1 MLKQKTLLLLLLFG
15 LISTSLF
22 AQSTDVRVITIDQ
35 AISIALENNY
45 SLKQAKNE
53 LDLAE
58 DLIFSEKADF
68 LPTLSASMNG
78 SRTTGQQF
86 IFDRF
91 SEGLDPFVDVSSQ
104 SISGGVSANIS
115 LFNGFNNILTLKSG
129 QSNKESTEQQ
139 YERAKESV
147 IFNTA
152 SRYLQVLLDKELLAI
167 AKKNLET
174 STAQLVQVQ
183 AQVELGARPIV
194 DLFNQEAQ
202 VANDELV
209 VTQRENTLSLNS
221 LLLIRQLEMD
231 PLGAYDFLVP
241 DLTLNDLP
249 LMDVNL
255 RSLVNEALSKRS
267 DILSAEASISSL
279 QYQMKITKNS
289 LLPTLR
295 ASAGVSSRY
304 SDQYSIGGA
313 EVSFSDQF
321 FDQQVNR
328 SLGLSFSL
336 PLFNNWNRMYSIQ
349 SSEVQLKNAEL
360 NLDNSKMQV
369 IQEVSQAYNDYSSYV
384 KQLEASEKSLVA
396 SERAFQTQQERYNL
410 GASTLIELTQAQSS
424 FVSAQS
430 NYTQAMYNLIFQ
442 EKLLDFFLGKLEG
455 NNIF

>member
-1 MLKQKTLLLLLLFG
+1 MLKQKTLFILLFG

-22 AQSTDVRVITIDQ
+22 AQSADVRVITIDE

-68 LPTLSASMNG
+68 LPSVSASMNG

-86 IFDRF
+86 IFERF
-91 SEGLDPFVDVSSQ
+91 SEDLDPFVDVSSQ
-104 SISGGVSANIS
+104 SISGGMNANIN
-115 LFNGFNNILTLKSG
+115 LFNGFNNILTLKSS
-129 QSNKESTEQQ
+129 QSNKESREQQ
-139 YERAKESV
+139 YERAKELV

-167 AKKNLET
+167 AKQNLET
-174 STAQLVQVQ
+174 STAQLEQVQ
-183 AQVELGARPIV
+183 AQVELGARPMV

-221 LLLIRQLEMD
+221 LLLIRQLEID
-231 PLGAYDFLVP
+231 PLGAYDFVVP

-249 LMDVNL
+249 WMDVNL
-255 RSLVNEALSKRS
+255 RSLVNEALTTRS

-279 QYQMKITKNS
+279 RYQMQVTKNS

-304 SDQYSIGGA
+304 SDQYSIGGN

-328 SLGLSFSL
+328 SLGLSFNVS
-336 PLFNNWNRMYSIQ
+336 LFNNWNRMYSIQ
-349 SSEVQLKNAEL
+349 SSQVQLKNAEL

-442 EKLLDFFLGKLEG
+442 EKLLDFYLGKLKG
-455 NNIF
+455 DNIF

>member
-1 MLKQKTLLLLLLFG
+1 MLKQKTLFILLFG

-22 AQSTDVRVITIDQ
+22 AQNANLRVITIDE

-68 LPTLSASMNG
+68 LPSVSANMNG

-86 IFDRF
+86 LFDRF

-104 SISGGVSANIS
+104 SISGGMNASIS
-115 LFNGFNNILTLKSG
+115 LFNGFNNILTLKSS
-129 QSNKESTEQQ
+129 QSNKKSREQQ
-139 YERAKESV
+139 YERAKELV

-167 AKKNLET
+167 AKQNLET
-174 STAQLVQVQ
+174 STAQLEQVQ
-183 AQVELGARPIV
+183 AQVELGARPMV

-221 LLLIRQLEMD
+221 LLLIRQLEID
-231 PLGAYDFLVP
+231 PLGAYDFVVP

-249 LMDVNL
+249 WMDVNL
-255 RSLVNEALSKRS
+255 RSLVNEALITRS

-279 QYQMKITKNS
+279 RYQMQVTKNS

-328 SLGLSFSL
+328 SLGLSFNVS
-336 PLFNNWNRMYSIQ
+336 LFNNWNRMYSIQ
-349 SSEVQLKNAEL
+349 SSQVQLKNAEL

-442 EKLLDFFLGKLEG
+442 EKLLDFYLGKLKG
-455 NNIF
+455 DNIF

>member
-1 MLKQKTLLLLLLFG
+1 MLKQKIILVIIIGIVSTTLY
-15 LISTSLF
+15 
-22 AQSTDVRVITIDQ
+22 AQSADLRIITIDQ

-68 LPTLSASMNG
+68 LPSVSASMNG

-86 IFDRF
+86 IFERF
-91 SEGLDPFVDVSSQ
+91 SEDLDPFVDVSSQ
-104 SISGGVSANIS
+104 SISGGMNASIN
-115 LFNGFNNILTLKSG
+115 LFNGFNNILTLKSS
-129 QSNKESTEQQ
+129 QSNKESRTQQ

-167 AKKNLET
+167 AEQNLET
-174 STAQLVQVQ
+174 STTQLNQVQ
-183 AQVELGARPIV
+183 AQVELGARPMV

-231 PLGAYDFLVP
+231 PLGAYDFVVP

-255 RSLVNEALSKRS
+255 RSLVNEALSTRS

-279 QYQMKITKNS
+279 RYQMQVTKNS

>member
-1 MLKQKTLLLLLLFG
+1 MLKQKTLYIFLFG
-15 LISTSLF
+15 LISSSLY
-22 AQSTDVRVITIDQ
+22 AQSTDIRIITIDD
-35 AISIALENNY
+35 AIAIALENNY
-45 SLKQAKNE
+45 ALKQAKNE
-53 LDLAE
+53 LDLAD

-68 LPTLSASMNG
+68 LPSVSASMNG

-91 SEGLDPFVDVSSQ
+91 SEGLDPFVDISSQ
-104 SISGGVSANIS
+104 SISGGMNASIN
-115 LFNGFNNILTLKSG
+115 LFTGFTNILTLKSS
-129 QSNKESTEQQ
+129 QSNKESREQQ

-152 SRYLQVLLDKELLAI
+152 TRYLQVLLDKELLAI
-167 AKKNLET
+167 AKQNLET
-174 STAQLVQVQ
+174 STTQLEQVQ
-183 AQVELGARPIV
+183 AQVELGARPMV

-209 VTQRENTLSLNS
+209 VTQRENTQSLNS
-221 LLLIRQLEMD
+221 LLLIRQLEID
-231 PLGAYDFLVP
+231 PLGTYDFVVP

-249 LMDVNL
+249 WVDLNL
-255 RSLVNEALSKRS
+255 KILVDEALSIRS
-267 DILSAEASISSL
+267 DILSAEASILSL
-279 QYQMKITKNS
+279 RYQTQVTKNS

-295 ASAGVSSRY
+295 ASASVSSRY
-304 SDQYSIGGA
+304 SDQYSIAGS

-328 SLGLSFSL
+328 SLGLSFSV

-349 SSEVQLKNAEL
+349 SSQVQLKNAEL

-369 IQEVSQAYNDYSSYV
+369 IQEVTQAYNDYSSYV
-384 KQLEASEKSLVA
+384 KQLDASEKSLVA

-410 GASTLIELTQAQSS
+410 GASTLIELTQAQSA

-430 NYTQAMYNLIFQ
+430 SYTQALYNLIFQ
-442 EKLLDFFLGKLEG
+442 EKLVDFYLGKLKG

>member
-1 MLKQKTLLLLLLFG
+1 MLKQKTLFILLFG

-22 AQSTDVRVITIDQ
+22 AQNANLRVITIDE

-68 LPTLSASMNG
+68 LPSVSANMNG

-86 IFDRF
+86 LFDRF

-104 SISGGVSANIS
+104 SISGGMNASIS
-115 LFNGFNNILTLKSG
+115 LFNGFNNILTLKSS
-129 QSNKESTEQQ
+129 QSNKESREQQ
-139 YERAKESV
+139 YERAKELV

-167 AKKNLET
+167 AKQNLET
-174 STAQLVQVQ
+174 STAQLEQVQ
-183 AQVELGARPIV
+183 AQVELGARPMV

-221 LLLIRQLEMD
+221 LLLIRQLEID
-231 PLGAYDFLVP
+231 PLGAYDFVVP

-249 LMDVNL
+249 WMDVNL
-255 RSLVNEALSKRS
+255 RSLVNEALITRS

-279 QYQMKITKNS
+279 RYQMQVTKNS

-304 SDQYSIGGA
+304 SDQYSVAGTD
-313 EVSFSDQF
+313 VSFSDQF

-328 SLGLSFSL
+328 SLGLSFNVS
-336 PLFNNWNRMYSIQ
+336 LFNNWNRMYSIQ
-349 SSEVQLKNAEL
+349 SSQVQLKNAEL

-442 EKLLDFFLGKLEG
+442 EKLLDFYLGKLKG
-455 NNIF
+455 DNIF

>member
-1 MLKQKTLLLLLLFG
+1 MLNQKTLLVLFIG

-22 AQSTDVRVITIDQ
+22 AQSTDVRIITIDE
-35 AISIALENNY
+35 AITIALENNY
-45 SLKQAKNE
+45 ALKQAKNE

-58 DLIFSEKADF
+58 NLIVSEKADF
-68 LPTLSASMNG
+68 LPTVSASMNG

-91 SEGLDPFVDVSSQ
+91 SEGLDPFVDVTSQ
-104 SISGGVSANIS
+104 SISGGMNANIN
-115 LFNGFNNILTLKSG
+115 LFNGFNNILTLKSSE
-129 QSNKESTEQQ
+129 SNKESREQQ
-139 YERAKESV
+139 YERAKEVV

-167 AKKNLET
+167 ARQNLET
-174 STAQLVQVQ
+174 STAQLDQVE
-183 AQVELGARPIV
+183 AQVDLGARPVV

-209 VTQRENTLSLNS
+209 ETQRENTFSLNS
-221 LLLIRQLEMD
+221 LLLIRQLEID
-231 PLGAYDFLVP
+231 PLGIYDFVVP

-255 RSLVNEALSKRS
+255 RSLVDEALSSRS

-279 QYQMKITKNS
+279 RYQMQITKNS

-304 SDQYSIGGA
+304 SDQYSINGS

-328 SLGLSFSL
+328 SLGLSFSV

-349 SSEVQLKNAEL
+349 SSQLQLKNAEL

-369 IQEVSQAYNDYSSYV
+369 IQEVTQAYNDYSSYV
-384 KQLEASEKSLVA
+384 KQLEASEKSLLA

-410 GASTLIELTQAQSS
+410 GASTLIELTQAQSA

-430 NYTQAMYNLIFQ
+430 NYTQALYNFIFQ
-442 EKLLDFFLGKLEG
+442 EKLLDFYLGKLNGE
-455 NNIF
+455 NIF

>member
-1 MLKQKTLLLLLLFG
+1 MLKQKIILVIIIVIVSTTLY
-15 LISTSLF
+15 
-22 AQSTDVRVITIDQ
+22 AQSADLRIITIDQ

-45 SLKQAKNE
+45 SLKQAKND

-68 LPTLSASMNG
+68 LPSVSASMNG

-86 IFDRF
+86 IFERF
-91 SEGLDPFVDVSSQ
+91 SEDLDPFVDVSSQ
-104 SISGGVSANIS
+104 SISGGMNASIN
-115 LFNGFNNILTLKSG
+115 LFNGFNNILTLKSS
-129 QSNKESTEQQ
+129 QSNKESRAQQ

-167 AKKNLET
+167 AEQNLET
-174 STAQLVQVQ
+174 STTQLNQVQ
-183 AQVELGARPIV
+183 AQVELGARPMV

-221 LLLIRQLEMD
+221 LLLVRQLEID
-231 PLGAYDFLVP
+231 PLGSYDFIVP
-241 DLTLNDLP
+241 DLNLNDLP
-249 LMDVNL
+249 WVDINI
-255 RSLVNEALSKRS
+255 RSLVSEALSTRS
-267 DILSAEASISSL
+267 DILSAEATILSL
-279 QYQMKITKNS
+279 KYQMQITKNS
-289 LLPTLR
+289 LLPSLR

-304 SDQYSIGGA
+304 SDQYSIGGN

-336 PLFNNWNRMYSIQ
+336 PLFNNWNRIYSIQ
-349 SSEVQLKNAEL
+349 SAEVQLKNAEL

-384 KQLEASEKSLVA
+384 KQLDASEKSLIA

-410 GASTLIELTQAQSS
+410 GASTLIELTQAQSA

-430 NYTQAMYNLIFQ
+430 SYTQALYNLIFQ
-442 EKLLDFFLGKLEG
+442 EKLLDFYLGKLKG
-455 NNIF
+455 DNIF

>member
-1 MLKQKTLLLLLLFG
+1 MLKQKTLILLFG

-68 LPTLSASMNG
+68 LPSVSVSMNG

-86 IFDRF
+86 IFDRLN
-91 SEGLDPFVDVSSQ
+91 EGGDAFVDVSSQ
-104 SISGGVSANIS
+104 SISGGMNASIN
-115 LFNGFNNILTLKSG
+115 LFNGFNNILTLKSS
-129 QSNKESTEQQ
+129 QSNKESREQQ
-139 YERAKESV
+139 YERAKELV

-167 AKKNLET
+167 AKQNLET
-174 STAQLVQVQ
+174 STTQLNQVL
-183 AQVELGARPIV
+183 AQVELGARPMV
-194 DLFNQEAQ
+194 DQFNQEAQ

-221 LLLIRQLEMD
+221 LLLVRQLEID
-231 PLGAYDFLVP
+231 PLGSYDFIVP
-241 DLTLNDLP
+241 DLALNDLP
-249 LMDVNL
+249 WIDVNI
-255 RSLVNEALSKRS
+255 RSLVSEALSTRS

-279 QYQMKITKNS
+279 KYQMQITKNS
-289 LLPTLR
+289 LLPSLR

-304 SDQYSIGGA
+304 SDQYSIPN
-313 EVSFSDQF
+313 EDVSFSDQF

-349 SSEVQLKNAEL
+349 SSVVQLKNAEL

-384 KQLEASEKSLVA
+384 KQLDASEKSLIA

-410 GASTLIELTQAQSS
+410 GASTLIELTQAQSA

-430 NYTQAMYNLIFQ
+430 SYTQALYNLIFQ
-442 EKLLDFFLGKLEG
+442 EKLLDFYLGKLEG
-455 NNIF
+455 DNIF

>member
-1 MLKQKTLLLLLLFG
+1 MLKQKTLILLFG

-68 LPTLSASMNG
+68 LPSVSVSMNG

-91 SEGLDPFVDVSSQ
+91 NEGGDPFVDVSSQ
-104 SISGGVSANIS
+104 SISGGMNASIN
-115 LFNGFNNILTLKSG
+115 LFNGFNNILTLKSS
-129 QSNKESTEQQ
+129 QSNKESREQQ
-139 YERAKESV
+139 YERAKELV

-167 AKKNLET
+167 AKQNLET
-174 STAQLVQVQ
+174 STTQLNQVQ
-183 AQVELGARPIV
+183 AQVELGARPMV

-221 LLLIRQLEMD
+221 LLLVRQLEID
-231 PLGAYDFLVP
+231 PLGSYDFIVP

-249 LMDVNL
+249 WMDINI
-255 RSLVNEALSKRS
+255 RSLVSEALSTRS
-267 DILSAEASISSL
+267 DILSAEATILSL
-279 QYQMKITKNS
+279 KYQMQITKNS
-289 LLPTLR
+289 LLPSLR

-304 SDQYSIGGA
+304 SDQYSIPN
-313 EVSFSDQF
+313 EDVSFSDQF

-349 SSEVQLKNAEL
+349 SSVVQLKNAEL

-384 KQLEASEKSLVA
+384 KQLDASEKSLIA

-410 GASTLIELTQAQSS
+410 GASTLIELTQAQSA

-430 NYTQAMYNLIFQ
+430 SYTQALYNLIFQ
-442 EKLLDFFLGKLEG
+442 EKLLDFYLGKLKG
-455 NNIF
+455 DNIF

>member
-1 MLKQKTLLLLLLFG
+1 MLKQKTLFILLFG

-22 AQSTDVRVITIDQ
+22 AQSADIRVITIDE

-68 LPTLSASMNG
+68 LPSVSANMNG

-86 IFDRF
+86 LFDRF
-91 SEGLDPFVDVSSQ
+91 SEGLDPFVDVRSQ
-104 SISGGVSANIS
+104 SISGGMNASIN
-115 LFNGFNNILTLKSG
+115 LFNGFNNILTLKSS
-129 QSNKESTEQQ
+129 QSNKESREQQ
-139 YERAKESV
+139 YERAKELV

-167 AKKNLET
+167 AEQNLET
-174 STAQLVQVQ
+174 STAQLEQVQ
-183 AQVELGARPIV
+183 AQVELGARPMV

-221 LLLIRQLEMD
+221 LLLIRQLEID
-231 PLGAYDFLVP
+231 PLGAYDFVVP
-241 DLTLNDLP
+241 DLTLDNLP
-249 LMDVNL
+249 WMDVNL
-255 RSLVNEALSKRS
+255 RSLVNEALTTRS

-279 QYQMKITKNS
+279 RYQMQVTKNS

-304 SDQYSIGGA
+304 SDQ
-313 EVSFSDQF
+313 F

-328 SLGLSFSL
+328 SLGLSFNVS
-336 PLFNNWNRMYSIQ
+336 LFNNWNRMYSIQ
-349 SSEVQLKNAEL
+349 SSQVQLKNAEL

-384 KQLEASEKSLVA
+384 KQLEASEKSLLA

-442 EKLLDFFLGKLEG
+442 EKLLDFYLGKLKG
-455 NNIF
+455 DNIF

>member
-1 MLKQKTLLLLLLFG
+1 MLKQKTLYIFLFG
-15 LISTSLF
+15 LISSSLF
-22 AQSTDVRVITIDQ
+22 AQSTDIRIITIDD
-35 AISIALENNY
+35 AIAIALENNY
-45 SLKQAKNE
+45 ALKQAKNE
-53 LDLAE
+53 LDLAD

-68 LPTLSASMNG
+68 LPSVSASMNG

-91 SEGLDPFVDVSSQ
+91 SEGLDPFVDISSQ
-104 SISGGVSANIS
+104 SISGGMNASIN
-115 LFNGFNNILTLKSG
+115 LFTGFTNILTLKSS
-129 QSNKESTEQQ
+129 QSNKESREQQ
-139 YERAKESV
+139 YERAKELV

-152 SRYLQVLLDKELLAI
+152 TRYLQVLLDKELLAI
-167 AKKNLET
+167 AKQNLET
-174 STAQLVQVQ
+174 SITQLEQVQ
-183 AQVELGARPIV
+183 AQVELGARPMV

-209 VTQRENTLSLNS
+209 VTQRENTQSLNS
-221 LLLIRQLEMD
+221 LLLIRQLEID
-231 PLGAYDFLVP
+231 PLGTYDFIVP

-249 LMDVNL
+249 WVDLNL
-255 RSLVNEALSKRS
+255 KTLVDEALSIRS
-267 DILSAEASISSL
+267 DILSAEASILSL
-279 QYQMKITKNS
+279 RYQTQVTKNS

-295 ASAGVSSRY
+295 ASASVSSRY
-304 SDQYSIGGA
+304 SDQYSIAGS

-328 SLGLSFSL
+328 SLGLSFSV

-349 SSEVQLKNAEL
+349 SSQVQLKNAEL

-369 IQEVSQAYNDYSSYV
+369 IQEVTQAYNDYSSYV
-384 KQLEASEKSLVA
+384 KQLDASEKSLVA

-410 GASTLIELTQAQSS
+410 GASTLIELTQAQSA

-430 NYTQAMYNLIFQ
+430 SYTQALYNLIFQ
-442 EKLLDFFLGKLEG
+442 EKLLDFYLGKLKG

>member
-1 MLKQKTLLLLLLFG
+1 MLKQKIILVIVIGIVSTTLY
-15 LISTSLF
+15 
-22 AQSTDVRVITIDQ
+22 AQSADIRIITIDQ

-68 LPTLSASMNG
+68 LPSVSASMNG

-86 IFDRF
+86 IFERF
-91 SEGLDPFVDVSSQ
+91 NENLDPFVDVSSQ
-104 SISGGVSANIS
+104 SISGGMNASIN
-115 LFNGFNNILTLKSG
+115 LFNGFNNILTLKSS
-129 QSNKESTEQQ
+129 QSNKESRAQQ

-167 AKKNLET
+167 AEQNLET
-174 STAQLVQVQ
+174 STTQLNQVQ
-183 AQVELGARPIV
+183 AQVELGARPMV

-221 LLLIRQLEMD
+221 LLLVRQLEID
-231 PLGAYDFLVP
+231 PLGSYDFIVP

-249 LMDVNL
+249 WMDINI
-255 RSLVNEALSKRS
+255 RSLVSEALSTRS
-267 DILSAEASISSL
+267 DILSAEATILSL
-279 QYQMKITKNS
+279 KYQMQITKNS
-289 LLPTLR
+289 LLPSLR

-304 SDQYSIGGA
+304 SDQYSIGGN

-336 PLFNNWNRMYSIQ
+336 PLFNNWNRIYSIQ
-349 SSEVQLKNAEL
+349 SAEVQLKNAEL

-384 KQLEASEKSLVA
+384 KQLDASEKSLIA

-410 GASTLIELTQAQSS
+410 GASTLIELTQAQSA

-430 NYTQAMYNLIFQ
+430 SYTQALYNLIFQ
-442 EKLLDFFLGKLEG
+442 EKLLDFYLGKLKG
-455 NNIF
+455 DNIF

>member
-1 MLKQKTLLLLLLFG
+1 MLKQKTLYIFLFG
-15 LISTSLF
+15 LISSSLY
-22 AQSTDVRVITIDQ
+22 AQSTDIRIITIDD
-35 AISIALENNY
+35 AIAIALENNY
-45 SLKQAKNE
+45 ALKQAKNE
-53 LDLAE
+53 LDLAD

-68 LPTLSASMNG
+68 LPSVSASMNG

-91 SEGLDPFVDVSSQ
+91 SEGFDPFVDISSQ
-104 SISGGVSANIS
+104 SISGGMNASIN
-115 LFNGFNNILTLKSG
+115 LFTGFTNILTLKSS
-129 QSNKESTEQQ
+129 QSNKESREQQ
-139 YERAKESV
+139 YERAKELV

-152 SRYLQVLLDKELLAI
+152 TRYLQVLLDKELLAI
-167 AKKNLET
+167 AKQNLET
-174 STAQLVQVQ
+174 STTQLKQVQ
-183 AQVELGARPIV
+183 AQVELGARPMV

-209 VTQRENTLSLNS
+209 VTQRENTQSLNS
-221 LLLIRQLEMD
+221 LLLIRQLEID
-231 PLGAYDFLVP
+231 PLGTYDFVVP

-249 LMDVNL
+249 WVDLNL
-255 RSLVNEALSKRS
+255 KTLVDEALSIRS
-267 DILSAEASISSL
+267 DILSAEASILSL
-279 QYQMKITKNS
+279 RYQTQVTKNS

-295 ASAGVSSRY
+295 ASASVSSRY
-304 SDQYSIGGA
+304 SDQYSIAGS

-328 SLGLSFSL
+328 SLGLSFSV

-349 SSEVQLKNAEL
+349 SSQVQLKNAEL

-369 IQEVSQAYNDYSSYV
+369 IQEVTQAYNDYSSYV
-384 KQLEASEKSLVA
+384 KQLDASEKSLVA

-410 GASTLIELTQAQSS
+410 GASTLIELTQAQSA

-430 NYTQAMYNLIFQ
+430 SYTQALYNLIFQ
-442 EKLLDFFLGKLEG
+442 EKLVDFYLGKLKG

>member
-1 MLKQKTLLLLLLFG
+1 MLKQKTLFILLFG

-22 AQSTDVRVITIDQ
+22 AQNANLRVITIDE

-68 LPTLSASMNG
+68 LPSVSASMNG

-86 IFDRF
+86 IFERF
-91 SEGLDPFVDVSSQ
+91 SEDLDPFVDVSSQ
-104 SISGGVSANIS
+104 SISGGMNANIN
-115 LFNGFNNILTLKSG
+115 LFNGFNNILTLKSS
-129 QSNKESTEQQ
+129 QSNKESREQQ
-139 YERAKESV
+139 YERAKELV

-167 AKKNLET
+167 AKQNLET
-174 STAQLVQVQ
+174 STAQLEQVQ
-183 AQVELGARPIV
+183 AQVELGARPMV

-221 LLLIRQLEMD
+221 LLLIRQLEID
-231 PLGAYDFLVP
+231 PLGAYDFVVP

-249 LMDVNL
+249 WMDVNL
-255 RSLVNEALSKRS
+255 RSLVNEALTTRS

-279 QYQMKITKNS
+279 RYQMQVTKNS

-328 SLGLSFSL
+328 SLGLSFNVS
-336 PLFNNWNRMYSIQ
+336 LFNNWNRMYSIQ
-349 SSEVQLKNAEL
+349 SSQVQLKNAEL

-442 EKLLDFFLGKLEG
+442 EKLLDFYLGKLKG
-455 NNIF
+455 DNIF

>member
-1 MLKQKTLLLLLLFG
+1 MLKQKIILVIIIGIVSTTLY
-15 LISTSLF
+15 
-22 AQSTDVRVITIDQ
+22 AQSADLRIITIDQ

-68 LPTLSASMNG
+68 LPSVSASMNG

-86 IFDRF
+86 IFERF
-91 SEGLDPFVDVSSQ
+91 SEDLDPFVDVSSQ
-104 SISGGVSANIS
+104 SISGGMNASIN
-115 LFNGFNNILTLKSG
+115 LFNGFNNILTLKSS
-129 QSNKESTEQQ
+129 QSNKESRTQQ

-167 AKKNLET
+167 AEQNLET
-174 STAQLVQVQ
+174 STTQLNQVQ
-183 AQVELGARPIV
+183 AQVELGARPMV

-221 LLLIRQLEMD
+221 LLLVRQLEID
-231 PLGAYDFLVP
+231 PLGSYDFIVP

-249 LMDVNL
+249 WMDINI
-255 RSLVNEALSKRS
+255 RSLVSEALSTRS
-267 DILSAEASISSL
+267 DILSAEATILSL
-279 QYQMKITKNS
+279 KYQMQITKNS
-289 LLPTLR
+289 LLPSLR

-304 SDQYSIGGA
+304 SDQYSIGGN

-349 SSEVQLKNAEL
+349 SSVVQLKNAEL

-384 KQLEASEKSLVA
+384 KQLDASEKSLIA

-410 GASTLIELTQAQSS
+410 GASTLIELTQAQSA

-430 NYTQAMYNLIFQ
+430 SYTQALYNLIFQ
-442 EKLLDFFLGKLEG
+442 EKLLDFYLGKLKG
-455 NNIF
+455 DNIF

>member
-1 MLKQKTLLLLLLFG
+1 MLKQKTFFILLFG

-22 AQSTDVRVITIDQ
+22 AQNANLRVITIDE

-68 LPTLSASMNG
+68 LPSVSANMNG

-86 IFDRF
+86 LFDRF

-104 SISGGVSANIS
+104 SISGGMNASIS
-115 LFNGFNNILTLKSG
+115 LFNGFNNILTLKSS
-129 QSNKESTEQQ
+129 QSNKESREQQ
-139 YERAKESV
+139 YERAKELV

-167 AKKNLET
+167 AKQNLET
-174 STAQLVQVQ
+174 STAQLEQVQ
-183 AQVELGARPIV
+183 AQVELGARPMV

-202 VANDELV
+202 VANYELV

-221 LLLIRQLEMD
+221 LLLIRQLEID
-231 PLGAYDFLVP
+231 PLGAYDFVVP

-249 LMDVNL
+249 WMDVNL
-255 RSLVNEALSKRS
+255 RSLVNEALITRS

-279 QYQMKITKNS
+279 RYQMQVTKNS

-328 SLGLSFSL
+328 SLGLSFNVS
-336 PLFNNWNRMYSIQ
+336 LFNNWNRMYSIQ
-349 SSEVQLKNAEL
+349 SSQVQLKNAEL

-442 EKLLDFFLGKLEG
+442 EKLLDFYLGKLKG
-455 NNIF
+455 DNIF

>member
-1 MLKQKTLLLLLLFG
+1 MLKQKTLFILLFG

-22 AQSTDVRVITIDQ
+22 AQNANLRVITIDE

-68 LPTLSASMNG
+68 LPSVSANMNG

-86 IFDRF
+86 LFDRF

-104 SISGGVSANIS
+104 SISGGMNASIS
-115 LFNGFNNILTLKSG
+115 LFNGFNNILTLKSS
-129 QSNKESTEQQ
+129 QSNKESREQQ
-139 YERAKESV
+139 YERAKELV

-167 AKKNLET
+167 AKQNLET
-174 STAQLVQVQ
+174 STAQLEQVQ
-183 AQVELGARPIV
+183 AQVELGARPMV

-221 LLLIRQLEMD
+221 LLLIRQLEID
-231 PLGAYDFLVP
+231 PLGAYDFVVP

-249 LMDVNL
+249 WMDVNL
-255 RSLVNEALSKRS
+255 RSLVNEALITRS

-279 QYQMKITKNS
+279 RYQMQVTKNS

-328 SLGLSFSL
+328 SLGLSFNVS
-336 PLFNNWNRMYSIQ
+336 LFNNWNRMYSIQ
-349 SSEVQLKNAEL
+349 SSQVQLKNAEL

-442 EKLLDFFLGKLEG
+442 EKLLDFHLGKLKG
-455 NNIF
+455 DNIF

>member
-1 MLKQKTLLLLLLFG
+1 MLKQKTLYIFLFG
-15 LISTSLF
+15 LISSSLY
-22 AQSTDVRVITIDQ
+22 AQSTDIRIITIDD
-35 AISIALENNY
+35 AIAIALENNY
-45 SLKQAKNE
+45 ALKQAKNE
-53 LDLAE
+53 LDLAD

-68 LPTLSASMNG
+68 LPSVSASMNG

-91 SEGLDPFVDVSSQ
+91 SEGFDPFVDISSQ
-104 SISGGVSANIS
+104 SISGGMNASIN
-115 LFNGFNNILTLKSG
+115 LFTGFTNILTLKSSK
-129 QSNKESTEQQ
+129 SNKESREQQ
-139 YERAKESV
+139 YERAKELV

-152 SRYLQVLLDKELLAI
+152 TRYLQVLLDKELLAI
-167 AKKNLET
+167 AKQNLET
-174 STAQLVQVQ
+174 STTQLEQVQ
-183 AQVELGARPIV
+183 AQVELGARPMV

-209 VTQRENTLSLNS
+209 VTQRENTQSLNS
-221 LLLIRQLEMD
+221 LLLIRQLEID
-231 PLGAYDFLVP
+231 PLGTYDFVVP

-249 LMDVNL
+249 WVDFNL
-255 RSLVNEALSKRS
+255 KTLVDEALSIRS
-267 DILSAEASISSL
+267 DILSAEASILSL
-279 QYQMKITKNS
+279 RYQTQVTKNS

-295 ASAGVSSRY
+295 ASASLSSRY
-304 SDQYSIGGA
+304 SDQYSIAGS

-328 SLGLSFSL
+328 SLGLSFSV

-349 SSEVQLKNAEL
+349 SSQVQLKNAEL

-369 IQEVSQAYNDYSSYV
+369 IQEVTQAYNDYSSYV
-384 KQLEASEKSLVA
+384 KQLDASEKSLVA

-410 GASTLIELTQAQSS
+410 GASTLIELTQAQSA

-430 NYTQAMYNLIFQ
+430 SYTQALYNLIFQ
-442 EKLLDFFLGKLEG
+442 EKLVDFYLGKLKG

>member
-1 MLKQKTLLLLLLFG
+1 MLKQKTLFILLFG

-22 AQSTDVRVITIDQ
+22 AQNADVRVITIDE

-68 LPTLSASMNG
+68 LPSISANMNG
-78 SRTTGQQF
+78 TRTTGQQF
-86 IFDRF
+86 LFDRF

-104 SISGGVSANIS
+104 SISGGMNANIN
-115 LFNGFNNILTLKSG
+115 LFNGFNNILTLKSS
-129 QSNKESTEQQ
+129 QSNKESREQQ
-139 YERAKESV
+139 YERAKELV

-167 AKKNLET
+167 AKQNLET
-174 STAQLVQVQ
+174 STAQLEQVQ
-183 AQVELGARPIV
+183 AQVELGARPMV

-221 LLLIRQLEMD
+221 LLLIRQLEID
-231 PLGAYDFLVP
+231 PLGAYDFVVP

-249 LMDVNL
+249 WMDVNL
-255 RSLVNEALSKRS
+255 RSLVNEALTTRS

-279 QYQMKITKNS
+279 RYQMQVTKNS

-328 SLGLSFSL
+328 SLGLSFNVS
-336 PLFNNWNRMYSIQ
+336 LFNNWNRMYSIQ
-349 SSEVQLKNAEL
+349 SSQVQLKNAEL

-442 EKLLDFFLGKLEG
+442 EKLLDFYLGKLKG
-455 NNIF
+455 DNIF

>member
-1 MLKQKTLLLLLLFG
+1 MLKQKTLFILLFG

-22 AQSTDVRVITIDQ
+22 AQNANLRVITIDE

-68 LPTLSASMNG
+68 LPSVSASMNG

-86 IFDRF
+86 IFERF
-91 SEGLDPFVDVSSQ
+91 SEDLDPFVDVSSQ
-104 SISGGVSANIS
+104 SISGGMNANIN
-115 LFNGFNNILTLKSG
+115 LFNGFNNILTLKSS
-129 QSNKESTEQQ
+129 QSNKESREQQ
-139 YERAKESV
+139 YERAKELV

-167 AKKNLET
+167 AKQNLET
-174 STAQLVQVQ
+174 STAQLEQVQ
-183 AQVELGARPIV
+183 AQVELGARPMV

-221 LLLIRQLEMD
+221 LLLIRQLEID
-231 PLGAYDFLVP
+231 PLGAYDFVVP

-249 LMDVNL
+249 WMDVNL
-255 RSLVNEALSKRS
+255 RSLVNEALITRS

-279 QYQMKITKNS
+279 RYQMQVTKNS

-304 SDQYSIGGA
+304 SDQYSIGGN

-328 SLGLSFSL
+328 SLGLSFNVS
-336 PLFNNWNRMYSIQ
+336 LFNNWNRMYSIQ
-349 SSEVQLKNAEL
+349 SSQVQLKNAEL

-442 EKLLDFFLGKLEG
+442 EKLLDFYLGKLKG
-455 NNIF
+455 DNIF

>member
-1 MLKQKTLLLLLLFG
+1 MLKQKTLILLFG

-68 LPTLSASMNG
+68 LPSVSVSMNG

-86 IFDRF
+86 IFDRLN
-91 SEGLDPFVDVSSQ
+91 EGGDAFVDVSSQ
-104 SISGGVSANIS
+104 SISGGMNASIN
-115 LFNGFNNILTLKSG
+115 LFNGFNNILTLKSS
-129 QSNKESTEQQ
+129 QSNKESREQQ
-139 YERAKESV
+139 YERAKELV

-167 AKKNLET
+167 AKQNLET
-174 STAQLVQVQ
+174 STTQLNQVL
-183 AQVELGARPIV
+183 AQVELGARPMV
-194 DLFNQEAQ
+194 DQFNQEAQ

-221 LLLIRQLEMD
+221 LLLVRQLEID
-231 PLGAYDFLVP
+231 PLGSYDFIVP
-241 DLTLNDLP
+241 DLALNDLP
-249 LMDVNL
+249 WIDVNI
-255 RSLVNEALSKRS
+255 RSLVSEALSTRS

-279 QYQMKITKNS
+279 KYQMQITKNS
-289 LLPTLR
+289 LLPSLR

-304 SDQYSIGGA
+304 SDQYSIPD
-313 EVSFSDQF
+313 EDVSFSDQF

-349 SSEVQLKNAEL
+349 SSVVQLKNAEL

-384 KQLEASEKSLVA
+384 KQLDASEKSLIA

-410 GASTLIELTQAQSS
+410 GASTLIELTQAQSA

-430 NYTQAMYNLIFQ
+430 SYTQALYNLIFQ
-442 EKLLDFFLGKLEG
+442 EKLLDFYLGKLEG
-455 NNIF
+455 DNIF

>member
-1 MLKQKTLLLLLLFG
+1 MLKQKTLYIFLFG
-15 LISTSLF
+15 LISSSLY
-22 AQSTDVRVITIDQ
+22 AQSTDIRIITIDD
-35 AISIALENNY
+35 AIAIALENNY
-45 SLKQAKNE
+45 ALKQAKNE
-53 LDLAE
+53 LDLAD

-68 LPTLSASMNG
+68 LPSVSASMNG

-91 SEGLDPFVDVSSQ
+91 SEGLDPFVDISSQ
-104 SISGGVSANIS
+104 SISGGMNASIN
-115 LFNGFNNILTLKSG
+115 LFTGFTNILTLKSS
-129 QSNKESTEQQ
+129 QSNKESREQQ

-152 SRYLQVLLDKELLAI
+152 TRYLQVLLDKELLAI
-167 AKKNLET
+167 AKQNLET
-174 STAQLVQVQ
+174 STTQLEQVQ
-183 AQVELGARPIV
+183 AQVELGARPMV

-209 VTQRENTLSLNS
+209 VTQRENTQSLNS
-221 LLLIRQLEMD
+221 LLLIRQLEID
-231 PLGAYDFLVP
+231 PLGSYDFVVP

-249 LMDVNL
+249 WVDFNL
-255 RSLVNEALSKRS
+255 KTLVDEALSIRS
-267 DILSAEASISSL
+267 DILSAEASILSL
-279 QYQMKITKNS
+279 RYQTQVTKNS

-295 ASAGVSSRY
+295 ASASVSSRY
-304 SDQYSIGGA
+304 SDQYSIAGS

-328 SLGLSFSL
+328 SLGLSFSV

-349 SSEVQLKNAEL
+349 SSQVQLKNAEL

-369 IQEVSQAYNDYSSYV
+369 IQEVTQAYNDYSSYV
-384 KQLEASEKSLVA
+384 KQLDASEKSLVA

-410 GASTLIELTQAQSS
+410 GASTLIELTQAQSA

-430 NYTQAMYNLIFQ
+430 SYTQALYNLIFQ
-442 EKLLDFFLGKLEG
+442 EKLVDFYLGKLKG

>member
-1 MLKQKTLLLLLLFG
+1 MLKQKTLYIFLFG
-15 LISTSLF
+15 LISSSLY
-22 AQSTDVRVITIDQ
+22 AQSTDIRIITIDD
-35 AISIALENNY
+35 AIAIALENNY
-45 SLKQAKNE
+45 ALKQAKNE
-53 LDLAE
+53 LDLAD

-68 LPTLSASMNG
+68 LPSVSASMNG

-91 SEGLDPFVDVSSQ
+91 SEGLDPFVDISSQ
-104 SISGGVSANIS
+104 SISGGMNASIN
-115 LFNGFNNILTLKSG
+115 LFTGFTNILTLKSS
-129 QSNKESTEQQ
+129 QSNKESREQQ
-139 YERAKESV
+139 YERAKELV

-152 SRYLQVLLDKELLAI
+152 TRYLQVLLDKELLAI
-167 AKKNLET
+167 AKQNLET
-174 STAQLVQVQ
+174 STTQLEQVQ
-183 AQVELGARPIV
+183 AQVELGARPMV

-209 VTQRENTLSLNS
+209 VTQRENTQSLNS
-221 LLLIRQLEMD
+221 LLLIRQLEID
-231 PLGAYDFLVP
+231 PLGSYDFVVP

-249 LMDVNL
+249 WVDFNL
-255 RSLVNEALSKRS
+255 KTLVDEALSIRS
-267 DILSAEASISSL
+267 YILSAEASILSL
-279 QYQMKITKNS
+279 RYQTQVTKNS

-295 ASAGVSSRY
+295 ASASVSSRY
-304 SDQYSIGGA
+304 SDQYSIAGS

-328 SLGLSFSL
+328 SLGLSFSV

-349 SSEVQLKNAEL
+349 SSQVQLKNAEL

-369 IQEVSQAYNDYSSYV
+369 IQEVTQAYNDYSSYV
-384 KQLEASEKSLVA
+384 KQLDASEKSLVA

-410 GASTLIELTQAQSS
+410 GASTLIELTQAQSA

-430 NYTQAMYNLIFQ
+430 SYTQALYNLIFQ
-442 EKLLDFFLGKLEG
+442 EKLVDFYLGKLKG

>member
-1 MLKQKTLLLLLLFG
+1 MLKQKTLFILLFG

-22 AQSTDVRVITIDQ
+22 AQNANLRVITIDE

-68 LPTLSASMNG
+68 LPSVSANMNG

-86 IFDRF
+86 LFDRF

-104 SISGGVSANIS
+104 SISGGMNASIS
-115 LFNGFNNILTLKSG
+115 LFNGFNNILTLKSS
-129 QSNKESTEQQ
+129 QSNKESREQQ
-139 YERAKESV
+139 YERAKELV

-167 AKKNLET
+167 AKQNLET
-174 STAQLVQVQ
+174 STAQLEQVQ
-183 AQVELGARPIV
+183 AQVELGARPMV

-221 LLLIRQLEMD
+221 LLLIRQLEID
-231 PLGAYDFLVP
+231 PLGAFDFVVP

-249 LMDVNL
+249 WMDVNL
-255 RSLVNEALSKRS
+255 RSLVNEALITRS

-279 QYQMKITKNS
+279 RYQMQVTKNS

-328 SLGLSFSL
+328 SLGLSFNVS
-336 PLFNNWNRMYSIQ
+336 LFNNWNRMYSIQ
-349 SSEVQLKNAEL
+349 SSQVQLKNAEL

-442 EKLLDFFLGKLEG
+442 EKLLDFYLGKLKG
-455 NNIF
+455 DNIF

>member
-1 MLKQKTLLLLLLFG
+1 MLKQKIILVIVIGIVSTTLY
-15 LISTSLF
+15 
-22 AQSTDVRVITIDQ
+22 AQSADLRIITIDQ

-68 LPTLSASMNG
+68 LPSVSVSMNG

-86 IFDRF
+86 IFERF
-91 SEGLDPFVDVSSQ
+91 SEDLDPFVDVSSQ
-104 SISGGVSANIS
+104 SISGGMNASIN
-115 LFNGFNNILTLKSG
+115 LFNGFNNILTLKSS
-129 QSNKESTEQQ
+129 QSNKESRTQQ

-167 AKKNLET
+167 AEQNLET
-174 STAQLVQVQ
+174 STTQLNQVQ
-183 AQVELGARPIV
+183 AQVELGARPMV

-221 LLLIRQLEMD
+221 LLLVRQLEID
-231 PLGAYDFLVP
+231 PLGSYDFIVP
-241 DLTLNDLP
+241 DLALNDLP
-249 LMDVNL
+249 WIDVNI
-255 RSLVNEALSKRS
+255 RSLVSEALSTRS

-279 QYQMKITKNS
+279 KYQMQITKNS
-289 LLPTLR
+289 LLPSLR

-304 SDQYSIGGA
+304 SDQYSIPN
-313 EVSFSDQF
+313 EDVSFSDQF

-349 SSEVQLKNAEL
+349 SSVVQLKNAEL

-384 KQLEASEKSLVA
+384 KQLDASEKSLIA

-410 GASTLIELTQAQSS
+410 GASTLIELTQAQSA

-430 NYTQAMYNLIFQ
+430 SYTQALYNLIFQ
-442 EKLLDFFLGKLEG
+442 EKLLDFYLGKLKG
-455 NNIF
+455 DNIF

>member
-1 MLKQKTLLLLLLFG
+1 MFNQKTLYIFLFG
-15 LISTSLF
+15 LISSSLY
-22 AQSTDVRVITIDQ
+22 AQSTDIRIITIDD
-35 AISIALENNY
+35 AIAIALENNY
-45 SLKQAKNE
+45 ALKQAKNE
-53 LDLAE
+53 LDLAD

-68 LPTLSASMNG
+68 LPSVSASMNG

-91 SEGLDPFVDVSSQ
+91 SEGFDPFVDISSQ
-104 SISGGVSANIS
+104 SISGGMNASINI
-115 LFNGFNNILTLKSG
+115 FTGFNNILTLKSS
-129 QSNKESTEQQ
+129 QSNKESREQQ
-139 YERAKESV
+139 YERAKELV

-152 SRYLQVLLDKELLAI
+152 TRYLQVLLDKELLAI
-167 AKKNLET
+167 AKQNLET
-174 STAQLVQVQ
+174 STTQLEQVQ
-183 AQVELGARPIV
+183 AQVELGARPMV

-209 VTQRENTLSLNS
+209 VTQRENTQSLNS
-221 LLLIRQLEMD
+221 LLLIRQLEID
-231 PLGAYDFLVP
+231 PLGTYDFIVP

-249 LMDVNL
+249 WMDLNL
-255 RSLVNEALSKRS
+255 KTLVDEALSIRS
-267 DILSAEASISSL
+267 DILSAEASILSL
-279 QYQMKITKNS
+279 RYQTQVTKNS

-295 ASAGVSSRY
+295 ASASLSSRY
-304 SDQYSIGGA
+304 SDQYSFAGS

-328 SLGLSFSL
+328 SLGLSFSV

-349 SSEVQLKNAEL
+349 SSQVQLKNAEL

-369 IQEVSQAYNDYSSYV
+369 IQEVTQAYNDYSSYV
-384 KQLEASEKSLVA
+384 KQLDASEKSLVA

-410 GASTLIELTQAQSS
+410 GASTLIELTQAQSA

-430 NYTQAMYNLIFQ
+430 SYTQALYNLIFQ
-442 EKLLDFFLGKLEG
+442 EKLLDFYLGKLKG

>member
-1 MLKQKTLLLLLLFG
+1 MLKQKIILVIIIGIVSTTLY
-15 LISTSLF
+15 
-22 AQSTDVRVITIDQ
+22 AQSADLRIITIDQ

-68 LPTLSASMNG
+68 LPSVSASMNG

-86 IFDRF
+86 IFERF
-91 SEGLDPFVDVSSQ
+91 SEDLDPFVDVSSQ
-104 SISGGVSANIS
+104 SISGGMNASIN
-115 LFNGFNNILTLKSG
+115 LFNGFNNILTLKSS
-129 QSNKESTEQQ
+129 QSNKESRTQQ

-167 AKKNLET
+167 AEQNLET
-174 STAQLVQVQ
+174 STTQLNQVQ
-183 AQVELGARPIV
+183 AQVELGARPMV

-221 LLLIRQLEMD
+221 LLLVRQLEID
-231 PLGAYDFLVP
+231 PLGSYDFIVP

-249 LMDVNL
+249 WMDINI
-255 RSLVNEALSKRS
+255 RSLVSEALSTRS
-267 DILSAEASISSL
+267 DILSAEATILSL
-279 QYQMKITKNS
+279 KYQMQITKNS
-289 LLPTLR
+289 LLPSLR

-304 SDQYSIGGA
+304 SDQYSIGGN

-336 PLFNNWNRMYSIQ
+336 PLFNNWNRIYSIQ
-349 SSEVQLKNAEL
+349 SAEVQLKNAEL

-384 KQLEASEKSLVA
+384 KQLDASEKSLIA

-410 GASTLIELTQAQSS
+410 GASTLIELTQAQSA

-430 NYTQAMYNLIFQ
+430 SYTQALYNLIFQ
-442 EKLLDFFLGKLEG
+442 EKLLDFYLGKLKG
-455 NNIF
+455 DNIF

>member
-1 MLKQKTLLLLLLFG
+1 MLKQKTLILLFG

-68 LPTLSASMNG
+68 LPSVSVSMNG

-86 IFDRF
+86 IFDRLN
-91 SEGLDPFVDVSSQ
+91 EGGDAFVDVSSQ
-104 SISGGVSANIS
+104 SISGGMNASIN
-115 LFNGFNNILTLKSG
+115 LFNGFNNILTLKSS
-129 QSNKESTEQQ
+129 QSNKESREQQ
-139 YERAKESV
+139 YERAKELV

-167 AKKNLET
+167 AKQNLET
-174 STAQLVQVQ
+174 STTQLNQVL
-183 AQVELGARPIV
+183 AQVELGARPMV
-194 DLFNQEAQ
+194 DQFNQEAQ

-221 LLLIRQLEMD
+221 LLLVRQLEID
-231 PLGAYDFLVP
+231 PLGSYDFIVP
-241 DLTLNDLP
+241 DLALNDLP
-249 LMDVNL
+249 WIDVNI
-255 RSLVNEALSKRS
+255 RSLVSEALSTRS

-279 QYQMKITKNS
+279 KYQMQITKNS
-289 LLPTLR
+289 LLPSLR

-304 SDQYSIGGA
+304 SDQYSIPN
-313 EVSFSDQF
+313 EDVSFSDQF

-349 SSEVQLKNAEL
+349 SSVVQLKNAEL

-384 KQLEASEKSLVA
+384 KQLDASEKSLIA

-410 GASTLIELTQAQSS
+410 GASTLIELTQAQSA

-430 NYTQAMYNLIFQ
+430 SYTQALYNLIFQ
-442 EKLLDFFLGKLEG
+442 EKLLDFYLGKLKG
-455 NNIF
+455 DNIF

>member
-1 MLKQKTLLLLLLFG
+1 MLKQKTLILLFG

-68 LPTLSASMNG
+68 LPSVSVSMNG

-86 IFDRF
+86 IFDRLN
-91 SEGLDPFVDVSSQ
+91 EGGDAFVDVSSQ
-104 SISGGVSANIS
+104 SISGGMNASIN
-115 LFNGFNNILTLKSG
+115 LFNGFNNILTLKSS
-129 QSNKESTEQQ
+129 QSNKESREQQ
-139 YERAKESV
+139 YERAKELV

-167 AKKNLET
+167 AKQNLET
-174 STAQLVQVQ
+174 STTQLNQVL
-183 AQVELGARPIV
+183 AQVELGARPMV
-194 DLFNQEAQ
+194 DQFNQEAQ

-221 LLLIRQLEMD
+221 LLLVRQLEID
-231 PLGAYDFLVP
+231 PLGSYDFIVP
-241 DLTLNDLP
+241 DLALNDLP
-249 LMDVNL
+249 WIDVNI
-255 RSLVNEALSKRS
+255 RSLVSEALSTRS

-279 QYQMKITKNS
+279 KYQMQITKNS
-289 LLPTLR
+289 LLPSLR

-304 SDQYSIGGA
+304 SDQYSIPD
-313 EVSFSDQF
+313 EDVSFSDQF

-349 SSEVQLKNAEL
+349 SSVVQLKNAEL

-384 KQLEASEKSLVA
+384 KQLDASEKSLIA

-442 EKLLDFFLGKLEG
+442 EKLLDFYLGKLKG
-455 NNIF
+455 DNIF

>member
-1 MLKQKTLLLLLLFG
+1 MLKQIIILVIIIGIVSTTLY
-15 LISTSLF
+15 
-22 AQSTDVRVITIDQ
+22 AQSADLRIITIDQ

-68 LPTLSASMNG
+68 LPSVSASMNG

-86 IFDRF
+86 IFERF
-91 SEGLDPFVDVSSQ
+91 SEDLDPFVDVSSQ
-104 SISGGVSANIS
+104 SISGGMNASIN
-115 LFNGFNNILTLKSG
+115 LFNGFNNILTLKSS
-129 QSNKESTEQQ
+129 QSNKESRTQQ

-167 AKKNLET
+167 AEQNLET
-174 STAQLVQVQ
+174 STTQLNQVQ
-183 AQVELGARPIV
+183 AQVELGARPMV

-221 LLLIRQLEMD
+221 LLLVRQLEID
-231 PLGAYDFLVP
+231 PLGSYDFIVP

-249 LMDVNL
+249 WMDINI
-255 RSLVNEALSKRS
+255 RSLVSEALSTRS
-267 DILSAEASISSL
+267 DILSAEATILSL
-279 QYQMKITKNS
+279 KYQMQITKNS
-289 LLPTLR
+289 LLPSLR

-304 SDQYSIGGA
+304 SDQYSIGGN

-336 PLFNNWNRMYSIQ
+336 PLFNNWNRIYSIQ
-349 SSEVQLKNAEL
+349 SAEVQLKNAEL

-384 KQLEASEKSLVA
+384 KQLDASEKSLIA

-410 GASTLIELTQAQSS
+410 GASTLIELTQAQSA

-430 NYTQAMYNLIFQ
+430 SYTQALYNLIFQ
-442 EKLLDFFLGKLEG
+442 EKLLDFYLGKLKG
-455 NNIF
+455 DNIF

>member
-1 MLKQKTLLLLLLFG
+1 MLKQKIILVIVIGIVSTTLY
-15 LISTSLF
+15 
-22 AQSTDVRVITIDQ
+22 AQSADLRIITIDQ

-68 LPTLSASMNG
+68 LPSVSASMNG

-86 IFDRF
+86 IFERF
-91 SEGLDPFVDVSSQ
+91 SEDLDPFVDVSSQ
-104 SISGGVSANIS
+104 SISGGMNASIN
-115 LFNGFNNILTLKSG
+115 LFNGFNNILTLKSS
-129 QSNKESTEQQ
+129 QSNKESRTQQ

-167 AKKNLET
+167 AEQNLET
-174 STAQLVQVQ
+174 STTQLNQVQ
-183 AQVELGARPIV
+183 AQVELGARPMV

-221 LLLIRQLEMD
+221 LLLVRQLEID
-231 PLGAYDFLVP
+231 PLGAYDFVVP

-249 LMDVNL
+249 WMDVNL
-255 RSLVNEALSKRS
+255 RSLVNEALITRS

-279 QYQMKITKNS
+279 RYQMQVTKNS

-304 SDQYSIGGA
+304 SDQYSIGGN

-328 SLGLSFSL
+328 SLGLSISL
-336 PLFNNWNRMYSIQ
+336 PLFNNWNRIYSIQ
-349 SSEVQLKNAEL
+349 SAEVQLKNAEL

-384 KQLEASEKSLVA
+384 KQLDASEKSLIA

-410 GASTLIELTQAQSS
+410 GASTLIELTQAQSA

-430 NYTQAMYNLIFQ
+430 SYTQALYNLIFQ
-442 EKLLDFFLGKLEG
+442 EKLLDFYLGKLKG
-455 NNIF
+455 DNIF

>member
-1 MLKQKTLLLLLLFG
+1 MLKQKIILVIIIGIVSTTLY
-15 LISTSLF
+15 
-22 AQSTDVRVITIDQ
+22 AQSADLRIITIDQ

-68 LPTLSASMNG
+68 LPSVSASMNG

-86 IFDRF
+86 IFERF
-91 SEGLDPFVDVSSQ
+91 SEDLDPFVDVSSQ
-104 SISGGVSANIS
+104 SISGGMNASIN
-115 LFNGFNNILTLKSG
+115 LFNGFNNILTLKSS
-129 QSNKESTEQQ
+129 QSNKESRTQQ

-167 AKKNLET
+167 AEQNLET
-174 STAQLVQVQ
+174 STTQLNQVQ
-183 AQVELGARPIV
+183 AQVELGARPMV

-221 LLLIRQLEMD
+221 LLLVRQLEID
-231 PLGAYDFLVP
+231 PLGAYDFVVP

-249 LMDVNL
+249 WMDVNL
-255 RSLVNEALSKRS
+255 RSLVNEALITRS

-279 QYQMKITKNS
+279 RYQMQVTKNS

-304 SDQYSIGGA
+304 SDQYSIGGN

-336 PLFNNWNRMYSIQ
+336 PLFNNWNRIYSIQ
-349 SSEVQLKNAEL
+349 SAEVQLKNAEL

-369 IQEVSQAYNDYSSYV
+369 FQEVSQAYNDYSSYV
-384 KQLEASEKSLVA
+384 KQLDASEKSLIA

-410 GASTLIELTQAQSS
+410 GASTLIELTQAQSA

-430 NYTQAMYNLIFQ
+430 SYTQALYNLIFQ
-442 EKLLDFFLGKLEG
+442 EKLLDFYLGKLKG
-455 NNIF
+455 DNIF